1 MGSRE
6 IGQKSDVLLALDTFG
21 IGTTADFSKLKGVF
35 PHAMEWLK
43 SLVTDGA
50 MASAVDFNIREEMS
64 SRPLAFEMSS
74 NWSITQISSVHRI
87 LGEHSCF
94 TSGVMVLI
102 EGDDALDA
110 KFADEMRSWILRMLS
125 LQMR

>member
-21 IGTTADFSKLKGVF
+21 IGTTADFSKLKGFF
-35 PHAMEWLK
+35 PQAMEWLK
-43 SLVTDGA
+43 SIVTDGA
-50 MASAVDFNIREEMS
+50 MARAVDLNKILQMS

-87 LGEHSCF
+87 LGEHSC
-94 TSGVMVLI
+94 
-102 EGDDALDA
+102 
-110 KFADEMRSWILRMLS
+110 LRWG
-125 LQMR
+125 